1 MDPEIITTV
10 GTLWLLQSCMASPP
24 RTWIRTRSIECWI
37 GWPPARRT
45 CKHGWLPW
53 AYRPTTRLRSLPPS
67 SVILASTYV
76 DGTTSPLAQSGYSRD
91 HRPDRTQMVI
101 GLLITDTGYPI
112 DWQVWPGNT
121 PDVTTVRTVVKDLRQ
136 RLKLGPCILVF
147 DRGMVSE
154 ANLEA
159 IAADHHTYLS
169 ALNRDELP
177 GLPFWATTWPE
188 TVPDADW
195 QTVLTQGGLQAY

>member
-1 MDPEIITTV
+1 MVASELYGITPQDLDPYAVYRVLDRMAAREADV
-10 GTLWLLQSCMASPP
+10 QKWLA
-24 RTWIRTRSIECWI
+24 
-37 GWPPARRT
+37 A
-45 CKHGWLPW
+45 HG
-53 AYRPTTRLRSLPPS
+53 LPPHDEAES
-67 SVILASTYV
+67 APTFFYDLTSTYV
-76 DGTTSPLAQSGYSRD
+76 DGTTSPLAKSGYCSRD
-91 HRPDRTQMVI
+91 HRPDRTQIVI

-112 DWQVWPGNT
+112 YWQVWPGNT
-121 PDVTTVRTVVKDLRQ
+121 PDVTTVQTVVKDLRQ

-177 GLPFWATTWPE
+177 GLPFWATTWPKR
-188 TVPDADW
+188 VPDADW